1 MLRVVFDTVVF
12 VRGLINPHSICGRLV
27 FAQADRY
34 ELVLSRPVVEEIVEV
49 LHRPGLTTRF
59 RALAGMD
66 LEVVLESLSRAELVE
81 LETIAPLSRDPEDDK
96 FLATA
101 QVAAA
106 DYLVSEDQDLLV
118 LVQHGLTRILS
129 AGAFLAI
136 LEQEQE

>member
-1 MLRVVFDTVVF
+1 MPRVVFDTVVF

-49 LHRPGLTTRF
+49 LHRPELTTRF
-59 RALAGMD
+59 RALAGID
-66 LEVVLESLSRAELVE
+66 LRALLELLSQAELVE
-81 LETIAPLSRDPEDDK
+81 LETIAHVSRDRKDDK

-101 QVAAA
+101 QAAAA

-118 LVQHGLTRILS
+118 LVQHGLTKILS
-129 AGAFLAI
+129 ASAFLAF